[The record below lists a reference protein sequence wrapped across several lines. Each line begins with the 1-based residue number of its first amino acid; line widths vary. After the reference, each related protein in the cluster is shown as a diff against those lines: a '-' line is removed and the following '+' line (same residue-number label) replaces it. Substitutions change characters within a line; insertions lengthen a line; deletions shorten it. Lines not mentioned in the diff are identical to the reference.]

1 MGVAYNDEA
10 GASYTLVGQKV
21 ETSEDELIKISL
33 ENDLRAKT
41 IQANGDTLEEQLV
54 KIDKMLR
61 RHE

>member
-10 GASYTLVGQKV
+10 GASYALVGQKV

-41 IQANGDTLEEQLV
+41 I
-54 KIDKMLR
+54 
-61 RHE
+61 